1 MAERTVREEEIKAA
15 LLDPSIVFACP
26 RDVVAA
32 LGVSDAQKIEIL
44 RRWEYDV
51 REEEVAQEENMA
63 GDLPVALSD
72 VLDALNRLGS
82 HPDDEHHSPTK
93 QGGR

>member
-1 MAERTVREEEIKAA
+1 MAERKLREEEIMAA

-26 RDVVAA
+26 RDVVAV
-32 LGVSDAQKIEIL
+32 LGISDAQKVEIL

-51 REEEVAQEENMA
+51 REEEVAQEENMS
-63 GDLPVALSD
+63 GNLPITLSH
-72 VLDALNRLGS
+72 VLDALNQLGAN
-82 HPDDEHHSPTK
+82 PDDEHHSPTK